1 MIPASDR
8 QFHATSDKP
17 FSRNLIKL
25 NLRLTPNR
33 TPYQCKECGK
43 AYSELSACHKHVR
56 THKVKP
62 AVTASSLIAVDRAS
76 EAFAEDKETE
86 SKMEVIGE
94 EEEGNHELLE
104 VVTEDGQKL
113 RLEPGEQ
120 FIPGEQYILVETT
133 GEEDSA
139 TVVAGG
145 GGGGESALSIAGAEQ
160 IIVPHGGG
168 EVAEDGTEIAY
179 EVVEVG
185 EECAVTDVNAPEA

>member
-1 MIPASDR
+1 MAHDYHDIEIFLKLP
-8 QFHATSDKP
+8 FH
-17 FSRNLIKL
+17 
-25 NLRLTPNR
+25 R

-62 AVTASSLIAVDRAS
+62 AVPASALIVVDRAA
-76 EAFAEDKETE
+76 EAVGQTASGVEEREAAE
-86 SKMEVIGE
+86 SKMEVI
-94 EEEGNHELLE
+94 EEEGEGEHELLE

-133 GEEDSA
+133 AGDEE
-139 TVVAGG
+139 
-145 GGGGESALSIAGAEQ
+145 GESAVAGAEPGLSIAAADQ
-160 IIVPHGGG
+160 IIVPHGV
-168 EVAEDGTEIAY
+168 VAEDGTEIAY

-185 EECAVTDVNAPEA
+185 EECAVTDVTAPEA

>member
-1 MIPASDR
+1 MQP
-8 QFHATSDKP
+8 QTSLLAETCTD
-17 FSRNLIKL
+17 LIKL
-25 NLRLTPNR
+25 NPNR

-62 AVTASSLIAVDRAS
+62 AVAASSLIAVDRAS

-94 EEEGNHELLE
+94 EGEGDHELLE

-139 TVVAGG
+139 TVVAA